1 MASNPSSRASPVIF
15 ANRHPCPP
23 APVLPH
29 LHNEEIDSAI
39 PPVEVTKVCLRLR
52 HLVQECVPCEMEESR
67 ITAPHSRIITPHV
80 IRAAKE
86 AGGQEHKGCV
96 VRYGCLYAA
105 QHWIDGILTG
115 PRSMLC
121 SSINAGSST
130 KPMPSFGML
139 ACISSELKLAA
150 SSPKPC
156 TWSKQMP
163 H

>member
-1 MASNPSSRASPVIF
+1 MAINLAVNGFTKRSAPVSRDAFNGRQSLHLVPLPAILLTDIL
-15 ANRHPCPP
+15 CPL

-96 VRYGCLYAA
+96 VRDGCIYYTA
-105 QHWIDGILTG
+105 Q
-115 PRSMLC
+115 P
-121 SSINAGSST
+121 
-130 KPMPSFGML
+130 
-139 ACISSELKLAA
+139 
-150 SSPKPC
+150 
-156 TWSKQMP
+156 
-163 H
+163 